1 LNEYKMSSLPTPDTA
16 TQLSKAG
23 ASASHTKDHEKRGV
37 ALSSVIAA
45 IGLTSMK
52 LVVGLLTGSL
62 GILSEALHSGLD
74 LVAALVTF
82 FAVRASDKPADDI
95 HQFGH
100 GKIEN
105 LSALIETLLL
115 LITCVWI
122 IYEAIVR
129 LFFRSVAVEATA
141 WSFVIMGISIG
152 IDFTRSRALMRV
164 AKKHNS
170 QALEA
175 DALHFST
182 DIWSSSV
189 VILGLT
195 CVWLGKRF
203 DLPWLVKA
211 DAVAALIVAMIVVW
225 VSIQLGRRSIRVLL
239 DAAPQGAAG
248 QIETAAR
255 AIPGVD
261 EVRSIR
267 VRQAGAQTFV
277 EITIA
282 VSEQFSVEEAHAVA
296 AKVEDAIC
304 ARLPGADVV
313 VHVDTVQPA
322 GEDLPAQVRAAA
334 ATHAI
339 RVHGLSI
346 HDVGDRLTL
355 HVHAEVEGNLTLEA
369 AHERVTTFES
379 ALHQALGNETEIVTH
394 IEPICRTAS
403 APVDRRATK
412 EERLRAT
419 IAEVASATCGSGAVH
434 DIHLIAGQDG
444 QRDLSM
450 HCRLDRETSIVEAH
464 RVSEQTEAALRKRL
478 PELGRIV
485 IHVEPDTPRQ

>member
-1 LNEYKMSSLPTPDTA
+1 MTTRSTSDYVEPQAALA
-16 TQLSKAG
+16 
-23 ASASHTKDHEKRGV
+23 ASASHKKDHEKRGV

-52 LVVGLLTGSL
+52 LTVGLLTGSL

-82 FAVRASDKPADDI
+82 FAVRASDKPADEI

-122 IYEAIVR
+122 IYEAVKR
-129 LFFRSVAVEATA
+129 LFFHPVEIEATV
-141 WSFVIMGISIG
+141 WSFVIMGVSIA

-195 CVWLGKRF
+195 CVSLGKRF
-203 DLPWLVKA
+203 GLSWLVKA

-248 QIETAAR
+248 QIEAAAR
-255 AIPGVD
+255 AIPGVG

-277 EITIA
+277 EIAIA

-313 VHVDTVQPA
+313 VHVDALQPD

-346 HDVGDRLTL
+346 HDIGDRLTL
-355 HVHAEVEGNLTLEA
+355 HVHAEVESDLTLEA
-369 AHERVTTFES
+369 AHERVTAFET
-379 ALHQALGNETEIVTH
+379 ALHQALGKEAEIVTH
-394 IEPICRTAS
+394 IEPMYRTAS
-403 APVDRRATK
+403 APIDRRATK

-419 IAEVASATCGSGAVH
+419 ISEVATATCGPGAVH
-434 DIHLIAGQDG
+434 DIHLIAGEDG

-450 HCRLDRETSIVEAH
+450 HCRLDPETSVTEAH

-485 IHVEPDTPRQ
+485 IHMEPDKPHA